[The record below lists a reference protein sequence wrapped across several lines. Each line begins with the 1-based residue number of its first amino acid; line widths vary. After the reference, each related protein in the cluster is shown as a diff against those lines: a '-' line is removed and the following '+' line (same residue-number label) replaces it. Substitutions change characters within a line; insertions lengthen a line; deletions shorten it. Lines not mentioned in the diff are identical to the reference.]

1 LISKYTSTHRAA
13 ALPSGG
19 ALSYFTGMKQM
30 FALVILLLAAGLTP
44 ALAQADADD
53 QYLMIYSLLQ
63 QADNL
68 ADNGQPQ
75 QALAQYAEVQTELQ
89 KFQKVFPDWNPNIVN
104 FRLKYLAGKIADI
117 TAALPAPVQAQVPVA
132 ANAPVRPAAAVN
144 AGQGAAPPQSDA
156 VVTDLRNQLQQL
168 QADNTTLAAKLKEAL
183 SVQPAAIDSRELT
196 KAQQQ
201 IEFLTKENDLLK
213 ASLSQGKTRTNVVT
227 LATDTAALKE
237 VQAALVVANHKLADQ
252 TERAD
257 KLALENQALQS
268 RVQTLMASPDAL
280 AALRAENDVLK
291 KQIADLKLAAAKAPD
306 TARIQ
311 DDERQA
317 QLQLIAFQSQTQIW
331 KLEKAAL
338 ENKLKKSQS
347 AATTTVAPV
356 PVPVAVVAPA
366 PGQAKYEALIQEL
379 TRERDDMRAQL
390 GEANQKLAA
399 SSKKSASN
407 QVAALADEVETLRG
421 RLAVDEAQPVPYTA
435 EELALFNAPAP
446 AAAPVAANK
455 PSTEMPAGSTA
466 LVVQAQSF
474 FAQRKFGQAETNYLH
489 VLEQDSNN
497 VVVLGNLAVIE
508 VEEGK
513 LDEAETHLKA
523 ALALKPDDSYNLSRL
538 GYLKFQQEKYDDALD
553 SLGRAAKLDP
563 QNPEI
568 QNYLGVALSHKGL
581 RVQAETALRKAI
593 QLDPNYASAQNNL
606 AVIYLTQ
613 KPPLVQLARWHYQ
626 KAVDAGQPRNP
637 DFEKALDGE
646 TPAPNP

>member
-1 LISKYTSTHRAA
+1 
-13 ALPSGG
+13 
-19 ALSYFTGMKQM
+19 MKQI

-68 ADNGQPQ
+68 ADSGQPQ
-75 QALAQYAEVQTELQ
+75 RALAQYAEVQTELQ

-104 FRLKYLAGKIADI
+104 FRLKYLAGKIADV
-117 TAALPAPVQAQVPVA
+117 TATLPAPVQAQVPVA
-132 ANAPVRPAAAVN
+132 ANAPVRPGTAVN
-144 AGQGAAPPQSDA
+144 AGQGAAPAQTD
-156 VVTDLRNQLQQL
+156 VEVTALRNQLQQL
-168 QADNTTLAAKLKEAL
+168 QAYNTTLAAKLKEAL
-183 SVQPAAIDSRELT
+183 SVQPAAIDSRELA
-196 KAQQQ
+196 KAQRQ
-201 IEFLTKENDLLK
+201 IESLTKENDLLK
-213 ASLSQGKTRTNVVT
+213 ADLSQGKSRTNIVT

-237 VQAALVVANHKLADQ
+237 VQAALVAANQKLADQ

-291 KQIADLKLAAAKAPD
+291 KQIAELKVAAAKAPD

-311 DDERQA
+311 DDEKQA

-347 AATTTVAPV
+347 TTAVLTPV
-356 PVPVAVVAPA
+356 PVPAVAPSVA
-366 PGQAKYEALIQEL
+366 PSPNQAKYEALIQEL

-421 RLAVDEAQPVPYTA
+421 RLAVDEAQPVPYTS

-455 PSTEMPAGSTA
+455 SSTEMPAGSTA

-474 FAQRKFGQAETNYLH
+474 FAQRQFGQAETNYLQ
-489 VLEQDSNN
+489 VLGQDSNN
-497 VVVLGNLAVIE
+497 VVVLGNLAAIE

-513 LDEAETHLKA
+513 LDEAETHLKS

-553 SLGRAAKLDP
+553 ALGRAAKLDP

-593 QLDPNYASAQNNL
+593 QIDPNYASAQNNL
-606 AVIYLTQ
+606 AVIYLSQ
-613 KPPLVQLARWHYQ
+613 KPPLLQLARWHYQ
-626 KAVDAGQPRNP
+626 KALDAGQPRNP
-637 DFEKALDGE
+637 DFEKALAGE
-646 TPAPNP
+646 TPALNP

>member
-1 LISKYTSTHRAA
+1 
-13 ALPSGG
+13 
-19 ALSYFTGMKQM
+19 MKQM
-30 FALVILLLAAGLTP
+30 FALVILLLAAGLMP
-44 ALAQADADD
+44 ALAQSDADD
-53 QYLMIYSLLQ
+53 QYLVIYSLLQ

-68 ADNGQPQ
+68 ADSGQPQ
-75 QALAQYAEVQTELQ
+75 RALAQYAEVQTELQ

-104 FRLKYLAGKIADI
+104 FRLKYLAGRIADT
-117 TAALPAPVQAQVPVA
+117 TAALPAPVKAQVAAATNAPA
-132 ANAPVRPAAAVN
+132 RISAPANAV
-144 AGQGAAPPQSDA
+144 QGVAPPQSDA
-156 VVTDLRNQLQQL
+156 EVTDLRNQLQQL

-183 SVQPAAIDSRELT
+183 SVQPAAIDSRELNR
-196 KAQQQ
+196 ARQQ
-201 IEFLTKENDLLK
+201 IESLTKENDLLK

-227 LATDTAALKE
+227 LTADSAALKE
-237 VQAALVVANHKLADQ
+237 LQAELVAANQKIAVQ

-257 KLALENQALQS
+257 RLALENLALQS
-268 RVQTLMASPDAL
+268 RVQTLMAGPDAL
-280 AALRAENDVLK
+280 AALRAENEVLK
-291 KQIADLKLAAAKAPD
+291 KQIAELKVAAAKAPD
-306 TARIQ
+306 STRIQ
-311 DDERQA
+311 DDEKQA
-317 QLQLIAFQSQTQIW
+317 QLQLIAFQSQSQIW
-331 KLEKAAL
+331 KLEKTAL
-338 ENKLKKSQS
+338 ENKLKKSQ
-347 AATTTVAPV
+347 AATATVAPV
-356 PVPVAVVAPA
+356 PVPVPVVAPSVV
-366 PGQAKYEALIQEL
+366 PSPDQAKNEALIRDL
-379 TRERDDMRAQL
+379 TRERDDLLAQL
-390 GEANQKLAA
+390 GEANKKLNAKP
-399 SSKKSASN
+399 KKSESP
-407 QVAALADEVETLRG
+407 QVAALAAEVETLRS

-446 AAAPVAANK
+446 AAAPVAAQK
-455 PSTEMPAGSTA
+455 ASTQMPAGSTA

-474 FAQRKFGQAETNYLH
+474 FAQRQFGRAETNYLQ

-497 VVVLGNLAVIE
+497 VIVLGNLAAIE

-513 LDEAETHLKA
+513 LDDAEMHLKA

-593 QLDPNYASAQNNL
+593 QIDPNYASAQNNL

>member
-1 LISKYTSTHRAA
+1 
-13 ALPSGG
+13 
-19 ALSYFTGMKQM
+19 MKQM

-44 ALAQADADD
+44 AFAQADADD
-53 QYLMIYSLLQ
+53 QYLVIYSLLQ

-68 ADNGQPQ
+68 ADSGQPQ
-75 QALAQYAEVQTELQ
+75 RALAQYAEVQTELQ

-104 FRLKYLAGKIADI
+104 FRLKYLAEKIADV
-117 TAALPAPVQAQVPVA
+117 TAALPAPAPAQVPVA
-132 ANAPVRPAAAVN
+132 ANAPVRPAAA
-144 AGQGAAPPQSDA
+144 GQGAAPAQPDA
-156 VVTDLRNQLQQL
+156 EVTALRNQLQQL

-196 KAQQQ
+196 RAQQQ

-237 VQAALVVANHKLADQ
+237 VQAALVAANQKLADQ

-280 AALRAENDVLK
+280 AALRAENEVLK
-291 KQIADLKLAAAKAPD
+291 KQIADLKVAAAKAPD
-306 TARIQ
+306 IARIQ
-311 DDERQA
+311 DDEKQA

-338 ENKLKKSQS
+338 ENKLKKTQ
-347 AATTTVAPV
+347 ATATTTVAPV
-356 PVPVAVVAPA
+356 PVPVAAVAPA
-366 PGQAKYEALIQEL
+366 SGQAKYETIIQEL

-407 QVAALADEVETLRG
+407 QVASLAEEVETLRG
-421 RLAVDEAQPVPYTA
+421 RLAVDEAQPVPYTT

-446 AAAPVAANK
+446 AAAPAAAQK
-455 PSTEMPAGSTA
+455 ASTQMPAGSTA

-474 FAQRKFGQAETNYLH
+474 FAQRQFGRAETNYLQ
-489 VLEQDSNN
+489 VLEQDPNN
-497 VVVLGNLAVIE
+497 VIVLGNLAAIE

-513 LDEAETHLKA
+513 LDDAERHLKA

-553 SLGRAAKLDP
+553 ALGRAAKLDP

-593 QLDPNYASAQNNL
+593 QIDPNYAAAQNNL
-606 AVIYLTQ
+606 AVIYLSQ
-613 KPPLVQLARWHYQ
+613 KPPLLQLARWHYQ
-626 KAVDAGQPRNP
+626 KALDAGQPRNP
-637 DFEKALDGE
+637 DLEKALAGE

>member
-1 LISKYTSTHRAA
+1 M
-13 ALPSGG
+13 G
-19 ALSYFTGMKQM
+19 YFTGMKQI

-53 QYLMIYSLLQ
+53 QYLMIYSQLQ
-63 QADNL
+63 SADNL
-68 ADNGQPQ
+68 ADSGQPQ
-75 QALAQYAEVQTELQ
+75 RALAQYAEAQTELQ
-89 KFQKVFPDWNPNIVN
+89 KFQKVFPDWNPTIVN

-117 TAALPAPVQAQVPVA
+117 TAALPAPVPAKVTPVT
-132 ANAPVRPAAAVN
+132 NAPVQSTAPAN
-144 AGQGAAPPQSDA
+144 AGQGAPPAQSDSE
-156 VVTDLRNQLQQL
+156 VTDLRNQLQQL

-183 SVQPAAIDSRELT
+183 SVQPAAIDSRELDR
-196 KAQQQ
+196 ARRQ
-201 IEFLTKENDLLK
+201 IESLTKENDLLK
-213 ASLSQGKTRTNVVT
+213 ANLSQGKTRTNLVT
-227 LATDTAALKE
+227 LTSADVAAFKE
-237 VQAALVVANHKLADQ
+237 VQAQLLAANQKIAAQ

-257 KLALENQALQS
+257 KLELENLALQS

-291 KQIADLKLAAAKAPD
+291 KQIADLKVAAVKAPD
-306 TARIQ
+306 ITRIQ
-311 DDERQA
+311 DDEKQA
-317 QLQLIAFQSQTQIW
+317 QLQLIAFQSQSQIW

-338 ENKLKKSQS
+338 ENKLKKSQ
-347 AATTTVAPV
+347 A
-356 PVPVAVVAPA
+356 AVVAPA
-366 PGQAKYEALIQEL
+366 PAPAIVSSPDQAKNEARIQEL
-379 TRERDDMRAQL
+379 TRERDDLRAQL

-399 SSKKSASN
+399 SSKKSAST
-407 QVAALADEVETLRG
+407 QVAALTAEVETLRG

-446 AAAPVAANK
+446 AAVPAAAPKA
-455 PSTEMPAGSTA
+455 STEMPAGSAA

-474 FAQRKFGQAETNYLH
+474 FAQRQFDRAEKNYLE
-489 VLEQDSNN
+489 VLERDPNN
-497 VVVLGNLAVIE
+497 VVVLGNLAAIE

-513 LDEAETHLKA
+513 LDQAENHLKA
-523 ALALKPDDSYNLSRL
+523 ALALKPDDAYNLSRL

-553 SLGRAAKLDP
+553 ALGRAAKLDP

-593 QLDPNYASAQNNL
+593 QIDPNYAAAQNNL

-626 KAVDAGQPRNP
+626 KALDAGQPHNP
-637 DFEKALDGE
+637 DFEKALDD
-646 TPAPNP
+646 AASAKNP

>member
-1 LISKYTSTHRAA
+1 MAF
-13 ALPSGG
+13 G
-19 ALSYFTGMKQM
+19 YFAGMKQI

-68 ADNGQPQ
+68 VDSGQPQ
-75 QALAQYAEVQTELQ
+75 RALAEYAEVQTELQ
-89 KFQKVFPDWNPNIVN
+89 KFQKVFPDWNPNIVS
-104 FRLKYLAGKIADI
+104 FRLKYLAGKIADVK
-117 TAALPAPVQAQVPVA
+117 ASLPVPVQPQVPLA
-132 ANAPVRPAAAVN
+132 ANAPVRTGTAVN
-144 AGQGAAPPQSDA
+144 AGQGAAPAQPDA
-156 VVTDLRNQLQQL
+156 EVTDLRNQLQQL

-196 KAQQQ
+196 RAQQR
-201 IEFLTKENDLLK
+201 IESLTKENDLLK
-213 ASLSQGKTRTNVVT
+213 ADLSQGKTRTNVVT
-227 LATDTAALKE
+227 LTADSAAMKE
-237 VQAALVVANHKLADQ
+237 LQAALIEANQKLTVQ

-257 KLALENQALQS
+257 KLAFENQVLQS

-280 AALRAENDVLK
+280 AALRAENDLLK
-291 KQIADLKLAAAKAPD
+291 KQIADLKVAAAKAPD
-306 TARIQ
+306 ITKIQ
-311 DDERQA
+311 DDEKQA

-338 ENKLKKSQS
+338 ENKLKKSQ
-347 AATTTVAPV
+347 ATTAAVTPV
-356 PVPVAVVAPA
+356 PVVAPSVA
-366 PGQAKYEALIQEL
+366 PSPDQSKYEALIQEL

-399 SSKKSASN
+399 SSKKSASK
-407 QVAALADEVETLRG
+407 QVDALTAEVETLRG
-421 RLAVDEAQPVPYTA
+421 RLAVDEATPVPYTA

-446 AAAPVAANK
+446 SAAPVSAQKA
-455 PSTEMPAGSTA
+455 STELPASSTA

-474 FAQRKFGQAETNYLH
+474 FAQRQFGQAETNYLH

-497 VVVLGNLAVIE
+497 VVVLGNLAAIE

-523 ALALKPDDSYNLSRL
+523 ALVLKPDDSYNLSRL

-553 SLGRAAKLDP
+553 ALGRAAKLDP

-593 QLDPNYASAQNNL
+593 QIDPNYAAAQNNL
-606 AVIYLTQ
+606 AVIYLSQ
-613 KPPLVQLARWHYQ
+613 KPPLLQLARWHYQ
-626 KAVDAGQPRNP
+626 KALDAGQPRNP
-637 DFEKALDGE
+637 DLEKALAGE

>member
-1 LISKYTSTHRAA
+1 MTLR
-13 ALPSGG
+13 
-19 ALSYFTGMKQM
+19 YFAGMKQII
-30 FALVILLLAAGLTP
+30 ALVILLLAAGLTP

-68 ADNGQPQ
+68 ADSGQPQ

-104 FRLKYLAGKIADI
+104 FRLKYLAGRIADV
-117 TAALPAPVQAQVPVA
+117 TASLPAPVQAPVQAQVPA
-132 ANAPVRPAAAVN
+132 ANASPRTAPVMNV
-144 AGQGAAPPQSDA
+144 GQHAAPAQTDA
-156 VVTDLRNQLQQL
+156 EVTDLHNQLQQL

-196 KAQQQ
+196 RAQQQ
-201 IEFLTKENDLLK
+201 IESLTKENDLLK

-227 LATDTAALKE
+227 LTADSAALKE
-237 VQAALVVANHKLADQ
+237 LQAALVAANQKLADQ

-280 AALRAENDVLK
+280 EALRAENAVLK

-306 TARIQ
+306 ISRIQ
-311 DDERQA
+311 DDEKQA
-317 QLQLIAFQSQTQIW
+317 QLQVIAFQSQSQIW

-338 ENKLKKSQS
+338 ENKLKKSL
-347 AATTTVAPV
+347 AAALVTPAPMPV
-356 PVPVAVVAPA
+356 PAVASSSDQSSNDAR
-366 PGQAKYEALIQEL
+366 IQEL
-379 TRERDDMRAQL
+379 TRERADLRAQL

-399 SSKKSASN
+399 SSKKSASK
-407 QVAALADEVETLRG
+407 QVAALSAEVETLRG
-421 RLAVDEAQPVPYTA
+421 RLAVDEAQPVPYTP
-435 EELALFNAPAP
+435 EELALFNAPEP
-446 AAAPVAANK
+446 EPVAARK
-455 PSTEMPAGSTA
+455 ASTEMPAGSTA

-474 FAQRKFGQAETNYLH
+474 FAQRQFGHAETNYLH

-497 VVVLGNLAVIE
+497 VVVLGNLAAIE

-523 ALALKPDDSYNLSRL
+523 ALALNPDDSYNLSRL

-553 SLGRAAKLDP
+553 ALGRAAKLDP

-593 QLDPNYASAQNNL
+593 QIDPNYAAAQNNL
-606 AVIYLTQ
+606 AVIYLSQ
-613 KPPLVQLARWHYQ
+613 KPPLLQLARWHYQ
-626 KAVDAGQPRNP
+626 KALDAGQPRNP
-637 DFEKALDGE
+637 DLEKALAGE
-646 TPAPNP
+646 APAPNP